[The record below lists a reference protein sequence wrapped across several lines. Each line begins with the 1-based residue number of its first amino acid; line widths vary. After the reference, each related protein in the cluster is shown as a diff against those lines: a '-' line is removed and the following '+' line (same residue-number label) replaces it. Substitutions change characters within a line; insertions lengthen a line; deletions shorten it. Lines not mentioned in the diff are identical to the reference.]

1 MEALGM
7 IETRGMVAMV
17 EALDSMLKAAD
28 VRLISSM
35 KAGGGLVTVI
45 VTGDVGAV
53 KAAVDA
59 GAAAV
64 RAVNPKALRAEN
76 VIPRP
81 DDSVSL
87 VLKQGGKKKA
97 SKPKAPDPDPSPD
110 NGGGAPT
117 AEESEV
123 ISADNRSANTIEEEA
138 GTAVADKSEAV
149 VEEASDSSVVEETTE
164 AEENAVLSDEAET
177 AEAEE
182 VSDPEIQEAVP
193 EKSVEDPEM
202 PETVTE
208 ADVDAAEEAE
218 PEASEAV
225 AEADADAAEE
235 AEPEA
240 SEAEEADADE
250 AEEAEPEASE
260 AEEADADEAEEEP
273 EALEAVAEA
282 GADVPEEEA
291 EPDTPE
297 EITDEVPIAELPQ
310 VKDRESI
317 DQVVAA
323 AGVDALDTALEGL
336 RVSELRK
343 LARGYNGF
351 SLTGRDISKA
361 NKKML
366 IEAFKEY
373 YK

>member
-64 RAVNPKALRAEN
+64 RAINPKALRAEN

-87 VLKQGGKKKA
+87 VLKKGGKKKA

-208 ADVDAAEEAE
+208 ADVDAADEAEPEASEAEEEAEADEPDEAE

-225 AEADADAAEE
+225 AEAE
-235 AEPEA
+235 
-240 SEAEEADADE
+240 
-250 AEEAEPEASE
+250 
-260 AEEADADEAEEEP
+260 
-273 EALEAVAEA
+273 
-282 GADVPEEEA
+282 ADVPEEEAAPEA

-366 IEAFKEY
+366 IEAFKDY

>member
-64 RAVNPKALRAEN
+64 RAINPKALRAEN

-87 VLKQGGKKKA
+87 VLKKGGKKKA

-123 ISADNRSANTIEEEA
+123 ISADNRSANAIEEA
-138 GTAVADKSEAV
+138 GT
-149 VEEASDSSVVEETTE
+149 
-164 AEENAVLSDEAET
+164 
-177 AEAEE
+177 
-182 VSDPEIQEAVP
+182 
-193 EKSVEDPEM
+193 
-202 PETVTE
+202 
-208 ADVDAAEEAE
+208 
-218 PEASEAV
+218 
-225 AEADADAAEE
+225 
-235 AEPEA
+235 
-240 SEAEEADADE
+240 
-250 AEEAEPEASE
+250 
-260 AEEADADEAEEEP
+260 
-273 EALEAVAEA
+273 
-282 GADVPEEEA
+282 
-291 EPDTPE
+291 
-297 EITDEVPIAELPQ
+297 
-310 VKDRESI
+310 
-317 DQVVAA
+317 
-323 AGVDALDTALEGL
+323 
-336 RVSELRK
+336 
-343 LARGYNGF
+343 
-351 SLTGRDISKA
+351 
-361 NKKML
+361 
-366 IEAFKEY
+366 
-373 YK
+373 

>member
-64 RAVNPKALRAEN
+64 RAINPKALRAEN

-87 VLKQGGKKKA
+87 VLKKGGKKKA

-110 NGGGAPT
+110 NGGGAPKT
-117 AEESEV
+117 EESEV

-138 GTAVADKSEAV
+138 GTAVTDKSEAV

-164 AEENAVLSDEAET
+164 AEENAVLSDEEET

-208 ADVDAAEEAE
+208 ADVDAADEAEPEASEAEEEAEADAADEAEPEASEAEEEAEADEPDEAE

-225 AEADADAAEE
+225 AEAE
-235 AEPEA
+235 
-240 SEAEEADADE
+240 
-250 AEEAEPEASE
+250 
-260 AEEADADEAEEEP
+260 
-273 EALEAVAEA
+273 
-282 GADVPEEEA
+282 ADVPEEEAAPEA

-297 EITDEVPIAELPQ
+297 EKTDEVPIAELPQ

-323 AGVDALDTALEGL
+323 AGADALDTALEGL

-366 IEAFKEY
+366 IEAFKDY

>member
-64 RAVNPKALRAEN
+64 RAINPKALRAEN

-87 VLKQGGKKKA
+87 VLKKGGKKKA

-110 NGGGAPT
+110 NGGGAPK

-164 AEENAVLSDEAET
+164 AEENAVLSDEEET

-193 EKSVEDPEM
+193 EKSVEDPVM

-208 ADVDAAEEAE
+208 ADAADEAEPEASEAEEEAEADEPDEAE

-225 AEADADAAEE
+225 AEA
-235 AEPEA
+235 
-240 SEAEEADADE
+240 
-250 AEEAEPEASE
+250 
-260 AEEADADEAEEEP
+260 
-273 EALEAVAEA
+273 EA
-282 GADVPEEEA
+282 GVPEEEAAPEA

-366 IEAFKEY
+366 IEAFKDY

>member
-64 RAVNPKALRAEN
+64 RAINPKALRAEN

-87 VLKQGGKKKA
+87 VLKKGGKKKA

-193 EKSVEDPEM
+193 EKSVEDPVM

-208 ADVDAAEEAE
+208 ADVDAADEAEPEASEAEEEAEADEPDEAE

-225 AEADADAAEE
+225 AEAE
-235 AEPEA
+235 
-240 SEAEEADADE
+240 
-250 AEEAEPEASE
+250 
-260 AEEADADEAEEEP
+260 
-273 EALEAVAEA
+273 
-282 GADVPEEEA
+282 ADVPEEEAAPEA

-297 EITDEVPIAELPQ
+297 EKTDEVPIAELPQ

>member
-64 RAVNPKALRAEN
+64 RAINPKALRAEN

-87 VLKQGGKKKA
+87 VLKKGGKKKA

-110 NGGGAPT
+110 NGGGAPK

-193 EKSVEDPEM
+193 EKSVEDPVM

-208 ADVDAAEEAE
+208 ADVDAADEAE
-218 PEASEAV
+218 PEASEADRSS
-225 AEADADAAEE
+225 ALNKITAA
-235 AEPEA
+235 P
-240 SEAEEADADE
+240 SVL
-250 AEEAEPEASE
+250 SY
-260 AEEADADEAEEEP
+260 
-273 EALEAVAEA
+273 LKKLLSRGLV
-282 GADVPEEEA
+282 
-291 EPDTPE
+291 
-297 EITDEVPIAELPQ
+297 L
-310 VKDRESI
+310 
-317 DQVVAA
+317 
-323 AGVDALDTALEGL
+323 LD
-336 RVSELRK
+336 
-343 LARGYNGF
+343 F
-351 SLTGRDISKA
+351 
-361 NKKML
+361 
-366 IEAFKEY
+366 
-373 YK
+373 